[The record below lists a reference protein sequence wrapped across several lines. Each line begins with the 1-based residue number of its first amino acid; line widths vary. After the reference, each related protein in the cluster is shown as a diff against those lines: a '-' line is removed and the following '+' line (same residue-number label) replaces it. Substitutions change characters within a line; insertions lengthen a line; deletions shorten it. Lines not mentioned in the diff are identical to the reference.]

1 MKKIMNLIKY
11 DKKYMLILNI
21 IAIAGIITGS
31 IFITILNKQDKTLI
45 VDSLNKY
52 FLNIKTSDV
61 SFLTNIKNI
70 GLNNLFFSLFI
81 WIIGIS
87 VIGVVLTILFVF
99 FKSFIIG
106 FSISSLIYTYSYKG
120 ILLSIIYV
128 FPHMIINIL
137 ILLFLA
143 SYSIKLS
150 SILVKSILKKESVN
164 FKYFINNYLK
174 IFMISLLFTLITT
187 LYESVILP
195 FILKFVIKIIL

>member
-99 FKSFIIG
+99 YKAFIIG